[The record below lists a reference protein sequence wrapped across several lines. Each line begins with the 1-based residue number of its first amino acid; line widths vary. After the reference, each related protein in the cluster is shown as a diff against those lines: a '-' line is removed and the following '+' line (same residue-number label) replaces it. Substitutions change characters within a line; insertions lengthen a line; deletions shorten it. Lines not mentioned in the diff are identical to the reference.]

1 MFKRNKN
8 FDPSNV
14 FVIQNREHFSLSR
27 NKASD
32 PIDASFGTVSTNV
45 FDHGHTLHTSISLK
59 RLRIGQFLIF
69 VVLGLF
75 VVRSLYLQGLNG
87 NYYHSLADQNRY
99 HIARIVPPRGK
110 ILDRNGVILAQNIP
124 SFLLTM
130 TIEKLPKDSQQRDTV
145 INLLSETVGIQRAD
159 IDLLLTQYAKRPSEK
174 IPILQKIS
182 FESAMRLDIN
192 IAKFPGFDLVTST
205 QRNYPSAVLSLS
217 HILGYTGKISSTEF
231 ERLSEKGYRPID
243 TIGKTGIEKEAE
255 NLLRGTPGKQ
265 VSEVDASGDELSVV
279 SKTDPVP
286 GSTLVLGIDLE
297 FQKFIESRLQDILQK
312 VGATKGSVIAMDPNT
327 GMIRAIVSAPSFDN
341 NLFASGI
348 DQSSYDQLAKNPD
361 QPLFFRA
368 IAGEYP
374 SGSIFKPFVAYAALT
389 ERVIN
394 EHTSFLS
401 IGGIRVGE
409 WFFPD
414 WKAGGHGITDVRKAI
429 SDSVNTFFYIIGGGF
444 ENVTGL
450 GVDRIVKYA
459 QIFGFGTK
467 TGLDLPGE
475 ASGFLPSKD
484 WKLKEKGERW
494 YVGDTYHFAIG
505 QGDFLTTPVQMAV
518 ATSTI
523 ANGGYAV
530 RPHVIQAID
539 GAGALDLSKDNKVQ
553 IQNYDANAIRIVRE
567 GMRQSVTNG
576 SNRRLLNLPVAVAG
590 KTGTAQSAINRPNH
604 SWFTGFGPYDHPT
617 IEITVLVEEG
627 GESTAAAVPLA
638 DEIFAWWF
646 AHRNK

>member
-27 NKASD
+27 DKASD
-32 PIDASFGTVSTNV
+32 PIDASFGSVSTNV
-45 FDHGHTLHTSISLK
+45 FEHGHTLHSSVSSK
-59 RLRIGQFLIF
+59 RMRIGQFIILGIF
-69 VVLGLF
+69 GLF
-75 VVRSLYLQGLNG
+75 GIRSLYLQGLNG
-87 NYYHSLADQNRY
+87 GYYHSLADENRY
-99 HIARIVPPRGK
+99 HTSRIVPPRGK
-110 ILDRNGVILAQNIP
+110 ILDRNGVILAQNVP

-130 TIEKLPKDSQQRDTV
+130 TINNLPKDPGQRDAV
-145 INLLSETVGIQRAD
+145 INSLAKTVGIQRAD

-217 HILGYTGKISSTEF
+217 HILGYTGKITSTEF
-231 ERLSEKGYRPID
+231 DQLADKGYRPID
-243 TIGKTGIEKEAE
+243 IIGKTGVEKQAE

-265 VSEVDASGDELSVV
+265 VSEVDASGHELSVI
-279 SKTDPVP
+279 SKTDPIP

-297 FQKFIESRLQDILQK
+297 FQKFIESHLQEILQK
-312 VGATKGSVIAMDPNT
+312 VGATRGSVIAMDPNT
-327 GMIRAIVSAPSFDN
+327 GMIRALVSAPAFDN
-341 NLFASGI
+341 NLFAAGI
-348 DQSSYDQLAKNPD
+348 DQSSYDQLAQNPD

-374 SGSIFKPFVAYAALT
+374 SGSIFKPFVAYAALK
-389 ERVIN
+389 EKVID

-401 IGGIRVGE
+401 VGGIHVGD

-429 SDSVNTFFYIIGGGF
+429 ADSVNTFFYIIGGGF
-444 ENVTGL
+444 EKVTGL

-459 QIFGFGTK
+459 QIFGFGSK
-467 TGLDLPGE
+467 TGIDLPGE
-475 ASGFLPSKD
+475 ATGFLPSKD
-484 WKLKEKGERW
+484 WKLKVKGERW

-505 QGDFLTTPVQMAV
+505 QGDFLTTPLQMAV
-518 ATSTI
+518 GTSTI

-530 RPHVIQAID
+530 KPHVIQAID
-539 GAGALDLSKDNKVQ
+539 GAGAMDLSGDDKTQ
-553 IQNYDANAIRIVRE
+553 IQNYDADAIRIVRE
-567 GMRQSVTNG
+567 GMRQSVISG

-590 KTGTAQSAINRPNH
+590 KTGTAQSAVNRPNH
-604 SWFTGFGPYDHPT
+604 SWFTGFAPYDHPT
-617 IEITVLVEEG
+617 IELTVLVEEG
-627 GESTAAAVPLA
+627 GESTSAAVPLA
-638 DEIFAWWF
+638 DEILGWWF
-646 AHRNK
+646 ANRTK